1 MSDQHETSVKA
12 KQSCATRL
20 YGQTHYNK
28 ERIESI
34 WEREDGQMIHGL

>member
-1 MSDQHETSVKA
+1 MSDENETSVEA
-12 KQSCATRL
+12 KLRCAIRL